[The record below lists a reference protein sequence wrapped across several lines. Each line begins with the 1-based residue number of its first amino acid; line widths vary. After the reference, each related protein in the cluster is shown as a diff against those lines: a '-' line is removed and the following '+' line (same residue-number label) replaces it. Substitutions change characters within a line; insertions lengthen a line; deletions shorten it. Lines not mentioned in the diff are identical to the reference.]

1 MQAPAVLILGGG
13 VMQLPAIEAGKR
25 LGRIVH
31 VADGNAQCVGVED
44 ADVFHHIDLQ
54 DIDGLVHAAR
64 NIPNL
69 QGVFTAGTDFSYSV
83 AVVADACK
91 LPGTPPDSA
100 LRASHK
106 NLMRDAF
113 RAQGV
118 PIPGYYT
125 LSAEEGEGVLNR
137 EEAYAELLKKL
148 PPFPLVVKPVDN
160 MGSRGVI
167 RCDHVA
173 DLVPA
178 IAGAR
183 EFAREGTVILEE
195 WIPGQE
201 YSLDAIVIDGVVR
214 VTGIGV
220 RHIFFP
226 PYFVEMGHSIPAPL
240 EPEERH
246 ALIDVFSQAI
256 SALGITNGAA
266 KGDIF
271 LIRNSG
277 TPKAMVGEVA
287 ARLSGGY
294 MSGWTYPAATGVPLT
309 EIGLR
314 VALGE
319 HPGTEQFT
327 EKQGV
332 VVTERAL
339 VSPPGRVREVILPA
353 AARSEAV
360 ALFVRCKPGDSVAPP
375 KNNVEKVA
383 NVITA
388 GSSLEE
394 AEARGMS
401 IISQIV
407 VRLEPANKETD
418 AYLFGG
424 NKIGT
429 EQSRI
434 EQSAI
439 GQSPIEQSPI
449 EQSQSKDPRAL
460 LFHGE
465 ETSFDWYAL
474 EPDSLSIPWIHG
486 TVDQL
491 IALLPGPLPV
501 HDRTHEML
509 LRPRFPVPPAMDVL
523 NQLLAE
529 GVIALVPAGSPAL
542 DRAFWQPF
550 ARAGH
555 AGVWYVV
562 DSMHHIKENGTSVPW
577 EGSA

>member
-25 LGRIVH
+25 LGRTVH
-31 VADGNAQCVGVED
+31 VADGNAQCVGAEE

-64 NIPNL
+64 SIPNL

-83 AVVADACK
+83 AVVADACE
-91 LPGTPPDSA
+91 LPGTPPESA

-113 RAQGV
+113 RAHGV

-125 LSAEEGEGVLNR
+125 LSSEEGEGVLNR
-137 EEAYAELLKKL
+137 QEAFAELLQKL

-173 DLVPA
+173 ELVPA

-214 VTGIGV
+214 VTGIGI

-240 EPEERH
+240 EPGERH
-246 ALIDVFSQAI
+246 ALIDVFSEAI

-353 AARSEAV
+353 ARSEAV

-388 GSSLEE
+388 GGSLEE
-394 AEARGMS
+394 AEARGLS

-418 AYLFGG
+418 AYLFEGD
-424 NKIGT
+424 KIGT
-429 EQSRI
+429 EQSHL
-434 EQSAI
+434 EQSHL
-439 GQSPIEQSPI
+439 EQSHLEQSHI
-449 EQSQSKDPRAL
+449 QQSQSKDPHAP

-465 ETSFDWYAL
+465 GTSFDWYAL
-474 EPDSLSIPWIHG
+474 EPDSLSFPWIHG
-486 TVDQL
+486 KVDQL
-491 IALLPGPLPV
+491 IAMLPGPLPV
-501 HDRTHEML
+501 LDRTQEIL

-523 NQLLAE
+523 NQLVAE
-529 GVIALVPAGSPAL
+529 ELIALVPAGSPAL